1 MDSNL
6 LDDNAEW
13 ENEGRENTSL
23 FYTNDEAEVVM
34 IRTFNVEEQA
44 YLCAARLKDSG
55 IDAHVVGSA
64 TSQMTP
70 FAYGNL
76 RLFVADAQALEARQ
90 ILAEM
95 DARDDVLAQPSLSS
109 TRIVMILVGGIMITS
124 LVIALLQY
132 FFEHGFYFKN
142 FY

>member
-1 MDSNL
+1 MDKNL
-6 LDDNAEW
+6 LDDNLEW
-13 ENEGRENTSL
+13 ENEGDENNHL
-23 FYTNDEAEVVM
+23 YYTNQEAEVVM

-76 RLFVADAQALEARQ
+76 RLYVAEAQALEAQ
-90 ILAEM
+90 KILAEM
-95 DARDDVLAQPSLSS
+95 DARNDVLAQPNLSS
-109 TRIVMILVGGIMITS
+109 TRIVMILVGGIMVTS
-124 LVIALLQY
+124 VIIAVLQY
-132 FFEHGFYFKN
+132 FFEHGFAL
-142 FY
+142 

>member
-1 MDSNL
+1 MDKNL
-6 LDDNAEW
+6 LDDNVDW
-13 ENEGRENTSL
+13 GNEGQEDAPL
-23 FYTNDEAEVVM
+23 FYTNNEAEVVM

-76 RLFVADAQALEARQ
+76 RLYVAEAQALEAQ
-90 ILAEM
+90 KILAEM
-95 DARDDVLAQPSLSS
+95 DARNDVLAQPNLSS
-109 TRIVMILVGGIMITS
+109 TRIVMILVGGIMVTS
-124 LVIALLQY
+124 VIIAVLQY
-132 FFEHGFYFKN
+132 FFEHGFAL
-142 FY
+142 

>member
-1 MDSNL
+1 MNNNL
-6 LDDNAEW
+6 LDDNLDW
-13 ENEGRENTSL
+13 ENEEGKNASL
-23 FYTNDEAEVVM
+23 FYTSDESEVVM

-76 RLFVADAQALEARQ
+76 RLYVADAQAFEAQQ
-90 ILAEM
+90 ILTEM
-95 DARDDVLAQPSLSS
+95 DARNDVLAQPSLSS
-109 TRIVMILVGGIMITS
+109 TRIVMILVGGIMAMSII
-124 LVIALLQY
+124 IAVLQY
-132 FFEHGFYFKN
+132 VFENGFSF
-142 FY
+142 

>member
-1 MDSNL
+1 MDKNL
-6 LDDNAEW
+6 LDDNLEW
-13 ENEGRENTSL
+13 ENEGDENNHL
-23 FYTNDEAEVVM
+23 YYTNQEAEVVM

-76 RLFVADAQALEARQ
+76 RLFVAEAQALEAQ
-90 ILAEM
+90 KILAEM
-95 DARDDVLAQPSLSS
+95 DARNEVFAQPSLSS
-109 TRIVMILVGGIMITS
+109 TRIVMILVGGIIITS
-124 LVIALLQY
+124 IIIAILQN
-132 FFEHGFYFKN
+132 FFEHGFAF
-142 FY
+142 

>member
-1 MDSNL
+1 MDKNL
-6 LDDNAEW
+6 LDDNVDW
-13 ENEGRENTSL
+13 GNEGQEDAPL

-44 YLCAARLKDSG
+44 YLCAARLKDSD

-76 RLFVADAQALEARQ
+76 RLYVAEAQALEAQ
-90 ILAEM
+90 KILAEM
-95 DARDDVLAQPSLSS
+95 DARNKIFEQPSSS
-109 TRIVMILVGGIMITS
+109 SVYIITIIVAGIIFTS
-124 LVIALLQY
+124 LIIAVFQNS
-132 FFEHGFYFKN
+132 FS
-142 FY
+142 

>member
-1 MDSNL
+1 MDKNL
-6 LDDNAEW
+6 LDDNLEW
-13 ENEGRENTSL
+13 ENEGDENDYLYYS
-23 FYTNDEAEVVM
+23 NHEAEVVM

-95 DARDDVLAQPSLSS
+95 DARNEVLAQPSLSS
-109 TRIVMILVGGIMITS
+109 TRIVMILVGGIIITS
-124 LVIALLQY
+124 IIIAVLQY
-132 FFEHGFYFKN
+132 FFERGFY
-142 FY
+142 

>member
-1 MDSNL
+1 MDKNL
-6 LDDNAEW
+6 LDDNVDW
-13 ENEGRENTSL
+13 GNEGQEDAPL
-23 FYTNDEAEVVM
+23 FYTNNEAEVVM

-76 RLFVADAQALEARQ
+76 RLYVAEAQALEAQ
-90 ILAEM
+90 KILAEM
-95 DARDDVLAQPSLSS
+95 DARNDVLAQPNLSS
-109 TRIVMILVGGIMITS
+109 TRIVMILVGGIMVTS
-124 LVIALLQY
+124 VIIAVLQY
-132 FFEHGFYFKN
+132 FFEHGFAF
-142 FY
+142 

>member
-1 MDSNL
+1 MNNNL
-6 LDDNAEW
+6 LDDNLDW
-13 ENEGRENTSL
+13 ENEEGENTSL
-23 FYTNDEAEVVM
+23 FYTSDESEVVM

-76 RLFVADAQALEARQ
+76 RLYVADAQAFEAQQ
-90 ILAEM
+90 ILTEM
-95 DARDDVLAQPSLSS
+95 DARNDVLAQPSLSS
-109 TRIVMILVGGIMITS
+109 TRIVMILVGGIMATS
-124 LVIALLQY
+124 IIIAVLQY
-132 FFEHGFYFKN
+132 FLEQGFYF
-142 FY
+142 

>member
-1 MDSNL
+1 MDKNL
-6 LDDNAEW
+6 LDDNLEW
-13 ENEGRENTSL
+13 ENEGDENDHLYYS
-23 FYTNDEAEVVM
+23 NHEAEVVM

-76 RLFVADAQALEARQ
+76 RLFVAEAQALEAQ
-90 ILAEM
+90 KILAEM
-95 DARDDVLAQPSLSS
+95 DARNEVFAQPSLSS
-109 TRIVMILVGGIMITS
+109 TRIVMILVGGIIVTS
-124 LVIALLQY
+124 IIIAVLQN
-132 FFEHGFYFKN
+132 FFEHGFAF
-142 FY
+142 

>member
-1 MDSNL
+1 MNSNL
-6 LDDNAEW
+6 LDDNIEW
-13 ENEGRENTSL
+13 ENEGPENASL
-23 FYTNDEAEVVM
+23 FYTNDESEVVM

-76 RLFVADAQALEARQ
+76 RLYVAEAQALEAQ
-90 ILAEM
+90 KILAEM
-95 DARDDVLAQPSLSS
+95 DARNDVLAQPNLSS
-109 TRIVMILVGGIMITS
+109 TRIVMILVGGIMVTS
-124 LVIALLQY
+124 VIIAVLQY